1 MSEEDYD
8 IRPVRRIYTSHNVR
22 TKRVLNASTPSH
34 MPSKTV
40 KIPEPGAD
48 ISELDHVSGLDSDSE
63 TVYTN
68 MSVVETRIQDN
79 IYESYINTS
88 VINMAQYEADT
99 FPKSM
104 IENGTHQNEKR
115 GQRRS

>member
-22 TKRVLNASTPSH
+22 TKRVLNASTPSP
-34 MPSKTV
+34 MTSKTV

-88 VINMAQYEADT
+88 VINMAQYVAD
-99 FPKSM
+99 PKSM
-104 IENGTHQNEKR
+104 IENGTHQNEKS

>member
-1 MSEEDYD
+1 M
-8 IRPVRRIYTSHNVR
+8 T
-22 TKRVLNASTPSH
+22 
-34 MPSKTV
+34 SKTV

-63 TVYTN
+63 TVHTHTN

-88 VINMAQYEADT
+88 VINMAQYVADT

-104 IENGTHQNEKR
+104 IENGTHQNKKR